1 MALSSELWLKQV
13 HVTQIMHFVF
23 QNKQMLEL
31 LCLLSRYKTEIRLSP
46 SKKKK
51 AANLLIKVCEAIR
64 TLQDCTA

>member
-13 HVTQIMHFVF
+13 HVTQIIHFVF

-51 AANLLIKVCEAIR
+51 GCQFAH
-64 TLQDCTA
+64 